1 VIHVE
6 WDGSTSWSSAWLNSN
21 SPMIILYGLD
31 PLAGRIRYLQ
41 VDRSSIAQQGE
52 ANLTGDTLY
61 FQEHPVNQRRLDVR
75 RRHFQLTAT
84 AGDAPIRLSAD
95 FQLEG
100 VALRVDM
107 TLERVPQDASD

>member
-1 VIHVE
+1 
-6 WDGSTSWSSAWLNSN
+6 
-21 SPMIILYGLD
+21 
-31 PLAGRIRYLQ
+31 

-95 FQLEG
+95 YG
-100 VALRVDM
+100 VLRVDM